1 MSNQDWTS
9 KLQDQL
15 AGYQESVSH
24 DLWAGIE
31 QSLAQ
36 KNIES
41 VSTNPQTIVSE
52 NSESIDLHVG
62 SEVQKNAR
70 VLHDSSEAKKNARI
84 VYFKRWSAAA
94 AAVAL
99 LGIGGSYVYLHQED
113 VEKGNLQ
120 LASLSSPAVSADLQL
135 AASQPAPSPVV
146 SADLQSAASQPAP
159 SHVVSA
165 DLQSAASQPAPSHV
179 VSADLQSAAS
189 HPAPSHAVSVDLQSA
204 ASQPAPSL
212 VVSADLRLA
221 ASQPAPSL
229 VVSAD
234 LQSAASQKKKG
245 NVLEKESENEISLL
259 AENPEPA
266 EPVSED
272 KATDKSSDYKALTRS
287 TDHHAAAYASQSYH
301 FEKNEE
307 VSGWSMQ
314 LYAENLTPS
323 LGGVNSDASGGYNDF
338 SYGTMAEPMPGV
350 IPDPTAGGIYGE
362 EYLLASYKAIQRKQ
376 QVNAKHH
383 APVSVGLQVAFGI
396 APRLSLS
403 TGLVYTRTSS
413 DFYPYAPSSN
423 YNVHQV
429 LHYVGLPVGLNYEFW
444 QSGGF
449 HAYVMAGAEADYNV
463 KNDTEEEGVKKENAK
478 RDRVQF
484 SGKASLGAQYD
495 ITPKV
500 GLYIEPGAKYYFDN
514 GSHVENTFKDKKLNF
529 NLQFGLRFNL

>member
-41 VSTNPQTIVSE
+41 VSTNPQTIASE
-52 NSESIDLHVG
+52 NSESTDLHVG
-62 SEVQKNAR
+62 SEAKKNAR
-70 VLHDSSEAKKNARI
+70 ILHDSSEAKKNARI

-120 LASLSSPAVSADLQL
+120 LASHAVS
-135 AASQPAPSPVV
+135 PSHAVSVSHVV
-146 SADLQSAASQPAP
+146 SADLQSAASSVAVRQSAP

-165 DLQSAASQPAPSHV
+165 DLQSAASQSKMGNT
-179 VSADLQSAAS
+179 
-189 HPAPSHAVSVDLQSA
+189 
-204 ASQPAPSL
+204 L
-212 VVSADLRLA
+212 V
-221 ASQPAPSL
+221 
-229 VVSAD
+229 
-234 LQSAASQKKKG
+234 
-245 NVLEKESENEISLL
+245 EESENEISLL

-362 EYLLASYKAIQRKQ
+362 EYLLASYKAIQRNQ
-376 QVNAKHH
+376 QGNAKHH

-413 DFYPYAPSSN
+413 DFYPYASSSS

-429 LHYVGLPVGLNYEFW
+429 LHYVGIPVGLNYEFW

-478 RDRVQF
+478 RDRVQL

>member
-15 AGYQESVSH
+15 ADYQEPVSH

-36 KNIES
+36 NNIES
-41 VSTNPQTIVSE
+41 VSANLQKIVSE
-52 NSESIDLHVG
+52 SSESAELHVG
-62 SEVQKNAR
+62 
-70 VLHDSSEAKKNARI
+70 SEAKKNARI
-84 VYFKRWSAAA
+84 IYFKRWSAAA

-120 LASLSSPAVSADLQL
+120 LASHAVS
-135 AASQPAPSPVV
+135 PSHAV
-146 SADLQSAASQPAP
+146 SADLQSAASSVAVNQGSP
-159 SHVVSA
+159 SHVVPA
-165 DLQSAASQPAPSHV
+165 DLQSAASQS
-179 VSADLQSAAS
+179 
-189 HPAPSHAVSVDLQSA
+189 
-204 ASQPAPSL
+204 
-212 VVSADLRLA
+212 
-221 ASQPAPSL
+221 
-229 VVSAD
+229 
-234 LQSAASQKKKG
+234 KMG
-245 NVLEKESENEISLL
+245 NVLEEENENEISLL
-259 AENPEPA
+259 AENSDPA

-272 KATDKSSDYKALTRS
+272 KATDSSSDHKALTRS
-287 TDHHAAAYASQSYH
+287 TDNHSVVYASQSYH
-301 FEKNEE
+301 FEKDKEIA
-307 VSGWSMQ
+307 GWSMQ

-323 LGGVNSDASGGYNDF
+323 LGGINSDASGGYNDF

-350 IPDPTAGGIYGE
+350 IPDPAVGGIYGE
-362 EYLLASYKAIQRKQ
+362 EYLLASYKAIQRNQ

-413 DFYPYAPSSN
+413 DFYPYAPGSS

-429 LHYVGLPVGLNYEFW
+429 LHYVGIPVGLNYEFW

-463 KNDTEEEGVKKENAK
+463 KNDTEEEGVKKEDAK

>member
-31 QSLAQ
+31 QSLAH
-36 KNIES
+36 
-41 VSTNPQTIVSE
+41 SE
-52 NSESIDLHVG
+52 TG
-62 SEVQKNAR
+62 
-70 VLHDSSEAKKNARI
+70 KKARI

-120 LASLSSPAVSADLQL
+120 LASHVVSPSHA
-135 AASQPAPSPVV
+135 V
-146 SADLQSAASQPAP
+146 SADLQSAASVSAAVNQSAP
-159 SHVVSA
+159 SHVVSS
-165 DLQSAASQPAPSHV
+165 DLQSAASQSKMGNA
-179 VSADLQSAAS
+179 
-189 HPAPSHAVSVDLQSA
+189 
-204 ASQPAPSL
+204 L
-212 VVSADLRLA
+212 V
-221 ASQPAPSL
+221 
-229 VVSAD
+229 
-234 LQSAASQKKKG
+234 
-245 NVLEKESENEISLL
+245 EESENEISLL
-259 AENPEPA
+259 AENSDPA

-272 KATDKSSDYKALTRS
+272 KATDSSTDHKTLPRSTDHKALTRS
-287 TDHHAAAYASQSYH
+287 TENHAAAYASQSYH

-323 LGGVNSDASGGYNDF
+323 LGGVNSDASG
-338 SYGTMAEPMPGV
+338 SYRDYSHGTMAEPMPGV

-362 EYLLASYKAIQRKQ
+362 EYLLASYKAIQRNQ
-376 QVNAKHH
+376 QGNAKHH

-413 DFYPYAPSSN
+413 DFYPYAPGSS

-429 LHYVGLPVGLNYEFW
+429 LHYVGIPVGLNYEFW

>member
-41 VSTNPQTIVSE
+41 VSTNPQTIA
-52 NSESIDLHVG
+52 SESSESTDLHVG
-62 SEVQKNAR
+62 
-70 VLHDSSEAKKNARI
+70 SEAKKNARI

-113 VEKGNLQ
+113 VERGNLQ
-120 LASLSSPAVSADLQL
+120 LASLSSPAVSADLQ
-135 AASQPAPSPVV
+135 
-146 SADLQSAASQPAP
+146 SAASQPAP
-159 SHVVSA
+159 SHVVLA
-165 DLQSAASQPAPSHV
+165 DLQSAASQPASSHV
-179 VSADLQSAAS
+179 VSADLQST
-189 HPAPSHAVSVDLQSA
+189 
-204 ASQPAPSL
+204 
-212 VVSADLRLA
+212 

-234 LQSAASQKKKG
+234 LQSAASQPAPSHAVSADLQSAASQKKTSDD
-245 NVLEKESENEISLL
+245 VLKEESENEISLL
-259 AENPEPA
+259 AE
-266 EPVSED
+266 
-272 KATDKSSDYKALTRS
+272 KSDHKVLTRS

-362 EYLLASYKAIQRKQ
+362 EYLLASYKAIQRNQ
-376 QVNAKHH
+376 H
-383 APVSVGLQVAFGI
+383 
-396 APRLSLS
+396 
-403 TGLVYTRTSS
+403 T
-413 DFYPYAPSSN
+413 
-423 YNVHQV
+423 
-429 LHYVGLPVGLNYEFW
+429 
-444 QSGGF
+444 
-449 HAYVMAGAEADYNV
+449 
-463 KNDTEEEGVKKENAK
+463 
-478 RDRVQF
+478 
-484 SGKASLGAQYD
+484 
-495 ITPKV
+495 
-500 GLYIEPGAKYYFDN
+500 
-514 GSHVENTFKDKKLNF
+514 
-529 NLQFGLRFNL
+529 

>member
-36 KNIES
+36 NNMES
-41 VSTNPQTIVSE
+41 VSTDPQTIA
-52 NSESIDLHVG
+52 SESSESTDLHVG
-62 SEVQKNAR
+62 T
-70 VLHDSSEAKKNARI
+70 EAKKNARI

-113 VEKGNLQ
+113 VERGN
-120 LASLSSPAVSADLQL
+120 LQL
-135 AASQPAPSPVV
+135 AASQPAPSHVV

-189 HPAPSHAVSVDLQSA
+189 QSAPSH
-204 ASQPAPSL
+204 
-212 VVSADLRLA
+212 
-221 ASQPAPSL
+221 

-234 LQSAASQKKKG
+234 LQSAASQKKMG
-245 NVLEKESENEISLL
+245 NVLVEESENEISLL
-259 AENPEPA
+259 AENSDPA
-266 EPVSED
+266 EPVSEV
-272 KATDKSSDYKALTRS
+272 KATDSSSDHKVLTRS

-362 EYLLASYKAIQRKQ
+362 EYLLASYKAIQRNQ
-376 QVNAKHH
+376 QGNAKHH

-429 LHYVGLPVGLNYEFW
+429 LHYVGIPVGLNYEFW

-463 KNDTEEEGVKKENAK
+463 KNDTEEEGVKKEDAK

>member
-36 KNIES
+36 NNIES
-41 VSTNPQTIVSE
+41 VSSNPQTIA
-52 NSESIDLHVG
+52 SESSESTDLHVG
-62 SEVQKNAR
+62 SEAKKDAR
-70 VLHDSSEAKKNARI
+70 VLHDSSKVQKNARI

-113 VEKGNLQ
+113 VERGN
-120 LASLSSPAVSADLQL
+120 LQL
-135 AASQPAPSPVV
+135 AASQS
-146 SADLQSAASQPAP
+146 AP

-165 DLQSAASQPAPSHV
+165 DLQSAASQPAPS
-179 VSADLQSAAS
+179 
-189 HPAPSHAVSVDLQSA
+189 P
-204 ASQPAPSL
+204 
-212 VVSADLRLA
+212 
-221 ASQPAPSL
+221 

-272 KATDKSSDYKALTRS
+272 KATVSSTDHKALTRS

-403 TGLVYTRTSS
+403 TGMVYTRTSS
-413 DFYPYAPSSN
+413 DFYPYASSSS

-429 LHYVGLPVGLNYEFW
+429 LHYVGIPVGLNYEFW

>member
-36 KNIES
+36 NNIES
-41 VSTNPQTIVSE
+41 VSSNPQTIA
-52 NSESIDLHVG
+52 SESSESTDLYVG
-62 SEVQKNAR
+62 
-70 VLHDSSEAKKNARI
+70 SEAKKNARI
-84 VYFKRWSAAA
+84 VYFKRWSAA

-113 VEKGNLQ
+113 VERGN
-120 LASLSSPAVSADLQL
+120 LQL
-135 AASQPAPSPVV
+135 AASQS
-146 SADLQSAASQPAP
+146 AP

-165 DLQSAASQPAPSHV
+165 DLQSAASQSAPSHV
-179 VSADLQSAAS
+179 VSADLQST
-189 HPAPSHAVSVDLQSA
+189 
-204 ASQPAPSL
+204 
-212 VVSADLRLA
+212 

-234 LQSAASQKKKG
+234 LQSAASQKKMG
-245 NVLEKESENEISLL
+245 NVLGKESENEISLL

-272 KATDKSSDYKALTRS
+272 KATDKSPDHKALTRS

-338 SYGTMAEPMPGV
+338 SYGTMAEPLPGV

-362 EYLLASYKAIQRKQ
+362 EYLLASYKAIQRNQ
-376 QVNAKHH
+376 QGNAKHH

-413 DFYPYAPSSN
+413 DFYPYASSSS

-429 LHYVGLPVGLNYEFW
+429 LHYVGIPVGLNYEFW

>member
-15 AGYQESVSH
+15 ADYQEPVSH

-36 KNIES
+36 NNIES

-52 NSESIDLHVG
+52 SSESTDLHVG
-62 SEVQKNAR
+62 TEAKKNAR
-70 VLHDSSEAKKNARI
+70 ILHDSSEAKKNARI
-84 VYFKRWSAAA
+84 VYFKRWSAA

-120 LASLSSPAVSADLQL
+120 LASLSSPAVSADLQ
-135 AASQPAPSPVV
+135 
-146 SADLQSAASQPAP
+146 SAASQPAS

-165 DLQSAASQPAPSHV
+165 DLQST
-179 VSADLQSAAS
+179 
-189 HPAPSHAVSVDLQSA
+189 
-204 ASQPAPSL
+204 
-212 VVSADLRLA
+212 

-234 LQSAASQKKKG
+234 LQSAASQSKMG
-245 NVLEKESENEISLL
+245 NTLVEESENEISLL
-259 AENPEPA
+259 AEDPEPA

-362 EYLLASYKAIQRKQ
+362 EYLLASCKAIQRNQ
-376 QVNAKHH
+376 QGNAKHH

-413 DFYPYAPSSN
+413 DFYPYASSSS

-429 LHYVGLPVGLNYEFW
+429 LHYVGIPVGLNYEFW

>member
-41 VSTNPQTIVSE
+41 VSTNPQTIA
-52 NSESIDLHVG
+52 SESSESTDLHVG
-62 SEVQKNAR
+62 SEAKKNAR
-70 VLHDSSEAKKNARI
+70 GLHDSSEAKKNARI

-113 VEKGNLQ
+113 VERGNLQ
-120 LASLSSPAVSADLQL
+120 LASLSSPA
-135 AASQPAPSPVV
+135 V

-165 DLQSAASQPAPSHV
+165 DLQSAASQPASSHAVSADLQSAASSVAVRQSAPSHV

-189 HPAPSHAVSVDLQSA
+189 QSKMGNT
-204 ASQPAPSL
+204 L
-212 VVSADLRLA
+212 V
-221 ASQPAPSL
+221 
-229 VVSAD
+229 
-234 LQSAASQKKKG
+234 
-245 NVLEKESENEISLL
+245 EESENEISLL

-266 EPVSED
+266 KPVSED
-272 KATDKSSDYKALTRS
+272 KATDKSSDHKALTRS

-362 EYLLASYKAIQRKQ
+362 EYLLASYKAIQRNQ
-376 QVNAKHH
+376 QGNAKHH

-413 DFYPYAPSSN
+413 DFYPYASSSS

-429 LHYVGLPVGLNYEFW
+429 LHYVGIPVGLNYEFW

>member
-36 KNIES
+36 NNIES
-41 VSTNPQTIVSE
+41 VSSNPQTIA
-52 NSESIDLHVG
+52 SESSESTDLHVG
-62 SEVQKNAR
+62 
-70 VLHDSSEAKKNARI
+70 SEAKKNARI

-99 LGIGGSYVYLHQED
+99 LGIGGSYVYLQQKD

-120 LASLSSPAVSADLQL
+120 LVSHAVS
-135 AASQPAPSPVV
+135 PSHAV
-146 SADLQSAASQPAP
+146 SV

-165 DLQSAASQPAPSHV
+165 DLQSAASSV
-179 VSADLQSAAS
+179 AAS
-189 HPAPSHAVSVDLQSA
+189 QSTSSHAVSSDLQST
-204 ASQPAPSL
+204 ASQSKMGNTL
-212 VVSADLRLA
+212 V
-221 ASQPAPSL
+221 
-229 VVSAD
+229 
-234 LQSAASQKKKG
+234 
-245 NVLEKESENEISLL
+245 EESENEISLL
-259 AENPEPA
+259 AENSDPA

-272 KATDKSSDYKALTRS
+272 KATDSSTDHKALTRS
-287 TDHHAAAYASQSYH
+287 TENHAAAYASQSYH

-323 LGGVNSDASGGYNDF
+323 LGGVNSDASGNYRDY
-338 SYGTMAEPMPGV
+338 SHGTMAEPMPGV

-362 EYLLASYKAIQRKQ
+362 EYLLASYKAIQRNQ
-376 QVNAKHH
+376 QGNAKHH

-413 DFYPYAPSSN
+413 DFYPYAPGSS

-429 LHYVGLPVGLNYEFW
+429 LHYVGIPVGLNYEFW
-444 QSGGF
+444 QSRGF

-463 KNDTEEEGVKKENAK
+463 KNDTEEEGVKKEDAK

>member
-9 KLQDQL
+9 KLQEQL
-15 AGYQESVSH
+15 AGYQEPVSH

-36 KNIES
+36 NNIAS
-41 VSTNPQTIVSE
+41 VSSNPQTIA
-52 NSESIDLHVG
+52 SESSESTDLHVG
-62 SEVQKNAR
+62 T
-70 VLHDSSEAKKNARI
+70 EAKKNARI

-120 LASLSSPAVSADLQL
+120 LA
-135 AASQPAPSPVV
+135 ASQPAPSHAV

-165 DLQSAASQPAPSHV
+165 DLQSAASQPVPSHV

-189 HPAPSHAVSVDLQSA
+189 
-204 ASQPAPSL
+204 
-212 VVSADLRLA
+212 
-221 ASQPAPSL
+221 
-229 VVSAD
+229 
-234 LQSAASQKKKG
+234 QKKASD
-245 NVLEKESENEISLL
+245 VLKKESENEISLL
-259 AENPEPA
+259 AE
-266 EPVSED
+266 
-272 KATDKSSDYKALTRS
+272 KSDHKALTRS
-287 TDHHAAAYASQSYH
+287 TDHHAEAYASQSYH

-362 EYLLASYKAIQRKQ
+362 EYLLASYKAIQRSQ
-376 QVNAKHH
+376 QGNAKHH

-413 DFYPYAPSSN
+413 DFYPYAPSSS

-429 LHYVGLPVGLNYEFW
+429 LHYVGIPVGLNYEFW

>member
-9 KLQDQL
+9 KLQEQL
-15 AGYQESVSH
+15 AGYQEPVSH

-36 KNIES
+36 NNIES
-41 VSTNPQTIVSE
+41 VSSNPQTIA
-52 NSESIDLHVG
+52 SESSESTDLHVG
-62 SEVQKNAR
+62 T
-70 VLHDSSEAKKNARI
+70 EAKKNARI

-120 LASLSSPAVSADLQL
+120 LAV
-135 AASQPAPSPVV
+135 SQPVPSHVV
-146 SADLQSAASQPAP
+146 SADLQSAASQSAPSHAVSANLQSAASQSAP

-189 HPAPSHAVSVDLQSA
+189 
-204 ASQPAPSL
+204 
-212 VVSADLRLA
+212 
-221 ASQPAPSL
+221 
-229 VVSAD
+229 
-234 LQSAASQKKKG
+234 QKKASD
-245 NVLEKESENEISLL
+245 VLKKESENEISLL
-259 AENPEPA
+259 AE
-266 EPVSED
+266 
-272 KATDKSSDYKALTRS
+272 KSDHKALTRS
-287 TDHHAAAYASQSYH
+287 TDHHAEAYASQSYH

-362 EYLLASYKAIQRKQ
+362 EYLLASYKAIQRSQ
-376 QVNAKHH
+376 QGNAKHH

-413 DFYPYAPSSN
+413 DFYPYAPSSS

-429 LHYVGLPVGLNYEFW
+429 LHYVGIPVGLNYEFW

>member
-9 KLQDQL
+9 KLQEQL
-15 AGYQESVSH
+15 ADYQESVSH

-31 QSLAQ
+31 QSLAH
-36 KNIES
+36 
-41 VSTNPQTIVSE
+41 SE
-52 NSESIDLHVG
+52 TG
-62 SEVQKNAR
+62 
-70 VLHDSSEAKKNARI
+70 KKARI

-120 LASLSSPAVSADLQL
+120 MASHAVSPSHAVSA
-135 AASQPAPSPVV
+135 
-146 SADLQSAASQPAP
+146 

-165 DLQSAASQPAPSHV
+165 DLQSAASSVAVRQSAPSHV
-179 VSADLQSAAS
+179 VSSDLQST
-189 HPAPSHAVSVDLQSA
+189 
-204 ASQPAPSL
+204 ASQSKMGNTL
-212 VVSADLRLA
+212 V
-221 ASQPAPSL
+221 
-229 VVSAD
+229 
-234 LQSAASQKKKG
+234 
-245 NVLEKESENEISLL
+245 EESENEISLL
-259 AENPEPA
+259 AENSDPA

-272 KATDKSSDYKALTRS
+272 KATDSSTDHKTLTRS
-287 TDHHAAAYASQSYH
+287 TDNHAAAYASQSYH

-323 LGGVNSDASGGYNDF
+323 LGGVNSDASG
-338 SYGTMAEPMPGV
+338 SYRDYSHGTMAEPMPGV

-362 EYLLASYKAIQRKQ
+362 EYLLASYKAIQRNQ
-376 QVNAKHH
+376 QGNAKHH

-413 DFYPYAPSSN
+413 DFYPYAPSSS

-429 LHYVGLPVGLNYEFW
+429 LHYVGIPVGLNYEFW

>member
-9 KLQDQL
+9 KLQEQL
-15 AGYQESVSH
+15 ADYQESVSH

-36 KNIES
+36 NNIES
-41 VSTNPQTIVSE
+41 VSTNPQTIA
-52 NSESIDLHVG
+52 SESSESTDLHVG
-62 SEVQKNAR
+62 SEV
-70 VLHDSSEAKKNARI
+70 KKNARI

-120 LASLSSPAVSADLQL
+120 LASLSSPAVSADLQ
-135 AASQPAPSPVV
+135 
-146 SADLQSAASQPAP
+146 
-159 SHVVSA
+159 
-165 DLQSAASQPAPSHV
+165 
-179 VSADLQSAAS
+179 
-189 HPAPSHAVSVDLQSA
+189 
-204 ASQPAPSL
+204 
-212 VVSADLRLA
+212 
-221 ASQPAPSL
+221 
-229 VVSAD
+229 
-234 LQSAASQKKKG
+234 SAASQKKTSDD
-245 NVLEKESENEISLL
+245 VLKEESENEISLL
-259 AENPEPA
+259 AE
-266 EPVSED
+266 
-272 KATDKSSDYKALTRS
+272 KSDYKALTRS

-307 VSGWSMQ
+307 VFGWSMQ

-403 TGLVYTRTSS
+403 TGMVYTRTSS

-429 LHYVGLPVGLNYEFW
+429 LHYVGIPVGLNYEFW

>member
-15 AGYQESVSH
+15 ADYQESVSH

-36 KNIES
+36 NNIES
-41 VSTNPQTIVSE
+41 VSSNPQTIVSE
-52 NSESIDLHVG
+52 SSESTDLHVG
-62 SEVQKNAR
+62 SEAKKDAR

-120 LASLSSPAVSADLQL
+120 LASLSSPAVSADLQS
-135 AASQPAPSPVV
+135 AASQPAPSHVV
-146 SADLQSAASQPAP
+146 SADLQSAAFQPAP

-165 DLQSAASQPAPSHV
+165 DLQSAASQPAPSLV

-189 HPAPSHAVSVDLQSA
+189 QSA
-204 ASQPAPSL
+204 SSP
-212 VVSADLRLA
+212 
-221 ASQPAPSL
+221 

-234 LQSAASQKKKG
+234 LQSAASQKKTSDD
-245 NVLEKESENEISLL
+245 VLKEESENEISLL
-259 AENPEPA
+259 AG
-266 EPVSED
+266 
-272 KATDKSSDYKALTRS
+272 KSDHKALTRS
-287 TDHHAAAYASQSYH
+287 ADHHAAAYASQSYH

-362 EYLLASYKAIQRKQ
+362 EYLLASYKAIQRNQ
-376 QVNAKHH
+376 QGNAKHH

-413 DFYPYAPSSN
+413 DFYPYAPGSS

-429 LHYVGLPVGLNYEFW
+429 LHYVGIPVGLNYEFW

>member
-24 DLWAGIE
+24 DLWAGID

-36 KNIES
+36 NNIES
-41 VSTNPQTIVSE
+41 VSSNPQTIVSE
-52 NSESIDLHVG
+52 SSESTDLHVG
-62 SEVQKNAR
+62 SEVKKNAR
-70 VLHDSSEAKKNARI
+70 VLHDSSEVQKNARI

-120 LASLSSPAVSADLQL
+120 LASLSSPAVSADLQ
-135 AASQPAPSPVV
+135 
-146 SADLQSAASQPAP
+146 SAASQPAP

-165 DLQSAASQPAPSHV
+165 DLQSAASQPAPSHA

-189 HPAPSHAVSVDLQSA
+189 K
-204 ASQPAPSL
+204 
-212 VVSADLRLA
+212 R
-221 ASQPAPSL
+221 
-229 VVSAD
+229 
-234 LQSAASQKKKG
+234 KMG
-245 NVLEKESENEISLL
+245 NVLVEESENEISLL
-259 AENPEPA
+259 AENSDPA

-272 KATDKSSDYKALTRS
+272 KATDSSTDHKTLTRSSDHKVLTRS

-362 EYLLASYKAIQRKQ
+362 EYLLASYKAIQRNQ
-376 QVNAKHH
+376 QGNAKHH

-413 DFYPYAPSSN
+413 DFYPYAPSSS

-429 LHYVGLPVGLNYEFW
+429 LHYVGIPVGLNYEFW

>member
-9 KLQDQL
+9 KLQEQL

-36 KNIES
+36 NNIES
-41 VSTNPQTIVSE
+41 VSSNPQTIA
-52 NSESIDLHVG
+52 SESSESTDLHVG
-62 SEVQKNAR
+62 T
-70 VLHDSSEAKKNARI
+70 EAKKNARI

-120 LASLSSPAVSADLQL
+120 LAV
-135 AASQPAPSPVV
+135 SQPAPSHAV
-146 SADLQSAASQPAP
+146 SADLQSAASQSAPSHAVSADLQSAASQSAP

-189 HPAPSHAVSVDLQSA
+189 
-204 ASQPAPSL
+204 
-212 VVSADLRLA
+212 
-221 ASQPAPSL
+221 
-229 VVSAD
+229 
-234 LQSAASQKKKG
+234 QKKASD
-245 NVLEKESENEISLL
+245 VLKKESENEISLL
-259 AENPEPA
+259 AE
-266 EPVSED
+266 
-272 KATDKSSDYKALTRS
+272 KSDHKALTRS
-287 TDHHAAAYASQSYH
+287 TDHHAEAYASQSYH

-362 EYLLASYKAIQRKQ
+362 EYLLASYKAIQRSQ
-376 QVNAKHH
+376 QGNAKHH

-413 DFYPYAPSSN
+413 DFYPYAPSSS

-429 LHYVGLPVGLNYEFW
+429 LHYVGIPVGLNYEFW

>member
-31 QSLAQ
+31 QSLAH
-36 KNIES
+36 
-41 VSTNPQTIVSE
+41 SE
-52 NSESIDLHVG
+52 TG
-62 SEVQKNAR
+62 
-70 VLHDSSEAKKNARI
+70 KKARI

-99 LGIGGSYVYLHQED
+99 LGIGGSYVYLHQEN

-120 LASLSSPAVSADLQL
+120 LASHAVS
-135 AASQPAPSPVV
+135 PSHAV
-146 SADLQSAASQPAP
+146 SADLQSAASSVAVRQSAP
-159 SHVVSA
+159 SHVVSPSHA
-165 DLQSAASQPAPSHV
+165 VSSDLQSAASQSKMGNT
-179 VSADLQSAAS
+179 
-189 HPAPSHAVSVDLQSA
+189 
-204 ASQPAPSL
+204 L
-212 VVSADLRLA
+212 V
-221 ASQPAPSL
+221 
-229 VVSAD
+229 
-234 LQSAASQKKKG
+234 
-245 NVLEKESENEISLL
+245 EESENEISLL
-259 AENPEPA
+259 AENSDPA

-272 KATDKSSDYKALTRS
+272 KTTDSSTDHKTLTRSSDHKVLTRS
-287 TDHHAAAYASQSYH
+287 TDNHAAAYASQSYH

-362 EYLLASYKAIQRKQ
+362 EYLLASYKAIQRNQ
-376 QVNAKHH
+376 QGNAKHH

-429 LHYVGLPVGLNYEFW
+429 LHYVGIPVGLNYEFW

-463 KNDTEEEGVKKENAK
+463 KNDTEEEGVKKEDAK

>member
-36 KNIES
+36 NNIES

-52 NSESIDLHVG
+52 SSESTDLHVG
-62 SEVQKNAR
+62 SEAKKDARVLHDSSEAKKNAR
-70 VLHDSSEAKKNARI
+70 VLHVGSEAKKNARI

-120 LASLSSPAVSADLQL
+120 LASLSSPAVSADLQ
-135 AASQPAPSPVV
+135 
-146 SADLQSAASQPAP
+146 SAASQPAP

-165 DLQSAASQPAPSHV
+165 DLQSAASQSAPSHT
-179 VSADLQSAAS
+179 VSS
-189 HPAPSHAVSVDLQSA
+189 DLQSA
-204 ASQPAPSL
+204 ASQPASSH
-212 VVSADLRLA
+212 V
-221 ASQPAPSL
+221 ASS
-229 VVSAD
+229 D
-234 LQSAASQKKKG
+234 LQSAASQKKTSD
-245 NVLEKESENEISLL
+245 VLKEESENEISLL
-259 AENPEPA
+259 AE
-266 EPVSED
+266 
-272 KATDKSSDYKALTRS
+272 KSDYKALTRS

-362 EYLLASYKAIQRKQ
+362 EYLLASYKAIQRNQ

-413 DFYPYAPSSN
+413 DFYPYASSSS

-429 LHYVGLPVGLNYEFW
+429 LHYVGIPVGLNYEFW

>member
-36 KNIES
+36 NNIES

-52 NSESIDLHVG
+52 SSESTDLHVG
-62 SEVQKNAR
+62 SEAKKDARVLHDSSEAKKNAR
-70 VLHDSSEAKKNARI
+70 VLHVGSEAKKNARI

-120 LASLSSPAVSADLQL
+120 LASLSSPAVSADLQ
-135 AASQPAPSPVV
+135 
-146 SADLQSAASQPAP
+146 SAASQPAP

-165 DLQSAASQPAPSHV
+165 DLQSAASQSAPSHT
-179 VSADLQSAAS
+179 VSS
-189 HPAPSHAVSVDLQSA
+189 DLQSA
-204 ASQPAPSL
+204 ASQPASSH
-212 VVSADLRLA
+212 VA
-221 ASQPAPSL
+221 
-229 VVSAD
+229 SAD
-234 LQSAASQKKKG
+234 LQSAASQKKTSD
-245 NVLEKESENEISLL
+245 VLKEESENEISLL
-259 AENPEPA
+259 AE
-266 EPVSED
+266 
-272 KATDKSSDYKALTRS
+272 KSDYKALTRS

-362 EYLLASYKAIQRKQ
+362 EYLLASYKAIQRNQ
-376 QVNAKHH
+376 QGNAKHH

-403 TGLVYTRTSS
+403 TGMVYTRTSS
-413 DFYPYAPSSN
+413 DFYPYAPGSS

-429 LHYVGLPVGLNYEFW
+429 LHYVGIPVGLNYEFW

>member
-41 VSTNPQTIVSE
+41 VSTNPQTIASE
-52 NSESIDLHVG
+52 NSESTDLHVG
-62 SEVQKNAR
+62 SEAKKDAR

-120 LASLSSPAVSADLQL
+120 LASLSSPAVSADLHSAASQSAPSHVVSADL
-135 AASQPAPSPVV
+135 QSAASQPAPSPVV
-146 SADLQSAASQPAP
+146 SADLQSAASQ
-159 SHVVSA
+159 
-165 DLQSAASQPAPSHV
+165 
-179 VSADLQSAAS
+179 
-189 HPAPSHAVSVDLQSA
+189 
-204 ASQPAPSL
+204 
-212 VVSADLRLA
+212 
-221 ASQPAPSL
+221 
-229 VVSAD
+229 
-234 LQSAASQKKKG
+234 KKTSD
-245 NVLEKESENEISLL
+245 VLKEESENEISLL
-259 AENPEPA
+259 AE
-266 EPVSED
+266 
-272 KATDKSSDYKALTRS
+272 KSDYKALTRS
-287 TDHHAAAYASQSYH
+287 ADHHAAAYASQSYH

-338 SYGTMAEPMPGV
+338 SYGTMAEPLPGV

-403 TGLVYTRTSS
+403 TGMVYTRTSS
-413 DFYPYAPSSN
+413 DFYPYAPGSS

-429 LHYVGLPVGLNYEFW
+429 LHYVGIPVGLNYEFW

-463 KNDTEEEGVKKENAK
+463 KNDTEEEGVKKEDAK
-478 RDRVQF
+478 RDRVQL

>member
-15 AGYQESVSH
+15 ADYKEPVSH

-36 KNIES
+36 NNIES
-41 VSTNPQTIVSE
+41 VSSNPQKIVSE
-52 NSESIDLHVG
+52 STESADLHVG
-62 SEVQKNAR
+62 
-70 VLHDSSEAKKNARI
+70 SEAKKNARI

-120 LASLSSPAVSADLQL
+120 LASHAVSPSHAVSADLQS
-135 AASQPAPSPVV
+135 AASSVAVNQGSPSHVV
-146 SADLQSAASQPAP
+146 SADLQSAASSVAVNHGSP

-165 DLQSAASQPAPSHV
+165 DLQSAASQSKMGNT
-179 VSADLQSAAS
+179 
-189 HPAPSHAVSVDLQSA
+189 
-204 ASQPAPSL
+204 L
-212 VVSADLRLA
+212 V
-221 ASQPAPSL
+221 
-229 VVSAD
+229 
-234 LQSAASQKKKG
+234 
-245 NVLEKESENEISLL
+245 EESENEISLL
-259 AENPEPA
+259 AENSDPS

-272 KATDKSSDYKALTRS
+272 KATDSSTDYKTLTRSSDHKVLTRS
-287 TDHHAAAYASQSYH
+287 TDNHAAAYASQSYH

-350 IPDPTAGGIYGE
+350 IPDPAVGGIYGE
-362 EYLLASYKAIQRKQ
+362 EYLLASYKAIQRNQ
-376 QVNAKHH
+376 QVKAKHH

-413 DFYPYAPSSN
+413 DFYPYAPGSS

-429 LHYVGLPVGLNYEFW
+429 LHYVGIPVGLNYEFW

-463 KNDTEEEGVKKENAK
+463 KNDTDEEGVKKEDAK

-514 GSHVENTFKDKKLNF
+514 GSHVENTFKDKELNF

>member
-36 KNIES
+36 NNIELGS
-41 VSTNPQTIVSE
+41 SNPQTIA
-52 NSESIDLHVG
+52 SESSESTDLHVG
-62 SEVQKNAR
+62 
-70 VLHDSSEAKKNARI
+70 SEAKKNARI

-120 LASLSSPAVSADLQL
+120 MASHAVSLSHAVSA
-135 AASQPAPSPVV
+135 
-146 SADLQSAASQPAP
+146 

-165 DLQSAASQPAPSHV
+165 DLQSAASVSAAVSQSAPSHA

-189 HPAPSHAVSVDLQSA
+189 K
-204 ASQPAPSL
+204 
-212 VVSADLRLA
+212 R
-221 ASQPAPSL
+221 
-229 VVSAD
+229 
-234 LQSAASQKKKG
+234 KMG
-245 NVLEKESENEISLL
+245 NVLVEESENEISLL
-259 AENPEPA
+259 AENSDPA

-272 KATDKSSDYKALTRS
+272 KATDSSTDHKTLTRSSDHKVLTRS

-362 EYLLASYKAIQRKQ
+362 EYLLASYKAIQRNQ
-376 QVNAKHH
+376 QGNAKHH

-413 DFYPYAPSSN
+413 DFYPYAPSSS

-429 LHYVGLPVGLNYEFW
+429 LHYVGIPVGLNYEFW

>member
-36 KNIES
+36 NDIES
-41 VSTNPQTIVSE
+41 VSSNPQAIVSE
-52 NSESIDLHVG
+52 SSESSDFHVG
-62 SEVQKNAR
+62 SESSDFHVG
-70 VLHDSSEAKKNARI
+70 SEAKKKARI

-94 AAVAL
+94 AAVVL
-99 LGIGGSYVYLHQED
+99 LGIGGSYVYLHQEE

-120 LASLSSPAVSADLQL
+120 LASLSSRSVSADL
-135 AASQPAPSPVV
+135 P
-146 SADLQSAASQPAP
+146 SAA
-159 SHVVSA
+159 SHVVSS
-165 DLQSAASQPAPSHV
+165 DLQPAAPHAVSSDLPS
-179 VSADLQSAAS
+179 
-189 HPAPSHAVSVDLQSA
+189 APSHAVSSDLPSAASHVVSSDLQSA
-204 ASQPAPSL
+204 APHAVSSDLQSAPSHS
-212 VVSADLRLA
+212 VS
-221 ASQPAPSL
+221 S
-229 VVSAD
+229 D
-234 LQSAASQKKKG
+234 LQSAAPQKKKG
-245 NVLEKESENEISLL
+245 NVLEKESENKISLL
-259 AENPEPA
+259 ADN
-266 EPVSED
+266 
-272 KATDKSSDYKALTRS
+272 
-287 TDHHAAAYASQSYH
+287 HAAAYASQSYH
-301 FEKNEE
+301 FDKNEE

-314 LYAENLTPS
+314 LYAENLTSS
-323 LGGVNSDASGGYNDF
+323 LGGVNSDASGSYRDY

-362 EYLLASYKAIQRKQ
+362 EYLLASCKAIQRNQ

-429 LHYVGLPVGLNYEFW
+429 LHYVGIPVGLNYEFW

-478 RDRVQF
+478 RDRVQL

>member
-9 KLQDQL
+9 KLQEQL

-36 KNIES
+36 NNIES
-41 VSTNPQTIVSE
+41 VSSNPQTIA
-52 NSESIDLHVG
+52 SESSESTDLHVG
-62 SEVQKNAR
+62 T
-70 VLHDSSEAKKNARI
+70 EAKRNARI

-120 LASLSSPAVSADLQL
+120 LAVSQPAPSHVVSADLQS
-135 AASQPAPSPVV
+135 AASVSAAVSQSAPSHVV
-146 SADLQSAASQPAP
+146 SADLQSAASQSAPSHVVSADLQSAASQSAP

-189 HPAPSHAVSVDLQSA
+189 QPVPSS
-204 ASQPAPSL
+204 
-212 VVSADLRLA
+212 VVSAY
-221 ASQPAPSL
+221 
-229 VVSAD
+229 
-234 LQSAASQKKKG
+234 LQSAASQKKASD
-245 NVLEKESENEISLL
+245 VLKKESENEISLL
-259 AENPEPA
+259 AE
-266 EPVSED
+266 
-272 KATDKSSDYKALTRS
+272 KSDHKALTRS

-323 LGGVNSDASGGYNDF
+323 LGGGNSDASGGYNDF

-362 EYLLASYKAIQRKQ
+362 EYLLASYKAIQRSQ
-376 QVNAKHH
+376 QGNAKHH

-413 DFYPYAPSSN
+413 DFYPYAPSSS

-429 LHYVGLPVGLNYEFW
+429 LHYVGIPVGLNYEFW

>member
-41 VSTNPQTIVSE
+41 VSTNPQTIASE
-52 NSESIDLHVG
+52 NSESTDLHVG
-62 SEVQKNAR
+62 SEAKKDAR

-120 LASLSSPAVSADLQL
+120 LASLSSPAVSADLQS
-135 AASQPAPSPVV
+135 AASQSAPSHVV
-146 SADLQSAASQPAP
+146 SSDLQSAASQSAP

-165 DLQSAASQPAPSHV
+165 DLQSAASQPAPSPV
-179 VSADLQSAAS
+179 VSADLQS
-189 HPAPSHAVSVDLQSA
+189 
-204 ASQPAPSL
+204 
-212 VVSADLRLA
+212 A

-259 AENPEPA
+259 AEDPEPA

-362 EYLLASYKAIQRKQ
+362 EYLLASYKAIQRNQ
-376 QVNAKHH
+376 QGNAKHH

-429 LHYVGLPVGLNYEFW
+429 LHYVGIPVGLNYEFW

>member
-31 QSLAQ
+31 QSLAH
-36 KNIES
+36 
-41 VSTNPQTIVSE
+41 SE
-52 NSESIDLHVG
+52 TG
-62 SEVQKNAR
+62 
-70 VLHDSSEAKKNARI
+70 KKARI

-120 LASLSSPAVSADLQL
+120 LASHAVSPSHAVSA
-135 AASQPAPSPVV
+135 
-146 SADLQSAASQPAP
+146 

-165 DLQSAASQPAPSHV
+165 DLQSAASSVAVRQSASSHV
-179 VSADLQSAAS
+179 VSS
-189 HPAPSHAVSVDLQSA
+189 DLQSA
-204 ASQPAPSL
+204 ASQSKMGNTL
-212 VVSADLRLA
+212 V
-221 ASQPAPSL
+221 
-229 VVSAD
+229 
-234 LQSAASQKKKG
+234 
-245 NVLEKESENEISLL
+245 EESENEISLL
-259 AENPEPA
+259 AENSDPA
-266 EPVSED
+266 EPVSEN
-272 KATDKSSDYKALTRS
+272 KATDSSTDHKVLTRS
-287 TDHHAAAYASQSYH
+287 TDNHAAAYASQSYH

-323 LGGVNSDASGGYNDF
+323 LGGVNSDASG
-338 SYGTMAEPMPGV
+338 SYRDYSHGTMAEPMPGV

-362 EYLLASYKAIQRKQ
+362 EYLLASYKAIQRNQ
-376 QVNAKHH
+376 QGNAKHH

-413 DFYPYAPSSN
+413 DFYPYAPGSS

-429 LHYVGLPVGLNYEFW
+429 LHYVGIPVGLNYEFW

>member
-15 AGYQESVSH
+15 AGYQEPVSH

-36 KNIES
+36 NNIES
-41 VSTNPQTIVSE
+41 VSSNPQTIA
-52 NSESIDLHVG
+52 SESSESTDLHVG
-62 SEVQKNAR
+62 T
-70 VLHDSSEAKKNARI
+70 EAKKNARI

-120 LASLSSPAVSADLQL
+120 LASHAVSPSHAVSADLQS
-135 AASQPAPSPVV
+135 AASVSAAVSQSTPSHAV
-146 SADLQSAASQPAP
+146 SADLQSAASQPVP
-159 SHVVSA
+159 SS
-165 DLQSAASQPAPSHV
+165 
-179 VSADLQSAAS
+179 
-189 HPAPSHAVSVDLQSA
+189 
-204 ASQPAPSL
+204 
-212 VVSADLRLA
+212 
-221 ASQPAPSL
+221 

-234 LQSAASQKKKG
+234 LQSAASQKKASD
-245 NVLEKESENEISLL
+245 VLKKESENEISLL
-259 AENPEPA
+259 AE
-266 EPVSED
+266 
-272 KATDKSSDYKALTRS
+272 KSDHKALTRS
-287 TDHHAAAYASQSYH
+287 TDHHAEAYASQSYH

-362 EYLLASYKAIQRKQ
+362 EYLLASYKAIQRSQ
-376 QVNAKHH
+376 QGNAKHH

-413 DFYPYAPSSN
+413 DFYPYAPSSS

-429 LHYVGLPVGLNYEFW
+429 LHYVGIPVGLNYEFW

-449 HAYVMAGAEADYNV
+449 HAYVMAGAEADYNL

>member
-9 KLQDQL
+9 KLQEQL
-15 AGYQESVSH
+15 AGYQEPVSH

-36 KNIES
+36 NNIES
-41 VSTNPQTIVSE
+41 VSSNPQTIA
-52 NSESIDLHVG
+52 SESSESTDLHVG
-62 SEVQKNAR
+62 T
-70 VLHDSSEAKKNARI
+70 EAKKNARI

-120 LASLSSPAVSADLQL
+120 LAV
-135 AASQPAPSPVV
+135 
-146 SADLQSAASQPAP
+146 SQPAP

-165 DLQSAASQPAPSHV
+165 DLQSAASQPAPSHA

-189 HPAPSHAVSVDLQSA
+189 QSAPSH
-204 ASQPAPSL
+204 
-212 VVSADLRLA
+212 
-221 ASQPAPSL
+221 

-234 LQSAASQKKKG
+234 LQSAASQKKASD
-245 NVLEKESENEISLL
+245 VLKKESENEISLL
-259 AENPEPA
+259 AE
-266 EPVSED
+266 
-272 KATDKSSDYKALTRS
+272 KSDHKALTRS
-287 TDHHAAAYASQSYH
+287 TDHHAEAYASQSYH

-362 EYLLASYKAIQRKQ
+362 EYLLASYKAIQRSQ
-376 QVNAKHH
+376 QGNAKHH

-413 DFYPYAPSSN
+413 DFYPYAPSSS

-429 LHYVGLPVGLNYEFW
+429 LHYVGIPVGLNYEFW

>member
-15 AGYQESVSH
+15 ADYQESVSH

-41 VSTNPQTIVSE
+41 VSLNPQTIVSE
-52 NSESIDLHVG
+52 SSESTDLHVG
-62 SEVQKNAR
+62 SEAKKNAR
-70 VLHDSSEAKKNARI
+70 GLHDSSEAKKNARI

-113 VEKGNLQ
+113 VERGNLQ
-120 LASLSSPAVSADLQL
+120 LASLSSPA
-135 AASQPAPSPVV
+135 V

-159 SHVVSA
+159 SHVVSV

-189 HPAPSHAVSVDLQSA
+189 HSASSH
-204 ASQPAPSL
+204 
-212 VVSADLRLA
+212 
-221 ASQPAPSL
+221 

-234 LQSAASQKKKG
+234 LQSAASQKKTSDD
-245 NVLEKESENEISLL
+245 VLKEESENEISLL
-259 AENPEPA
+259 AE
-266 EPVSED
+266 
-272 KATDKSSDYKALTRS
+272 KSDHKTLTRS

-362 EYLLASYKAIQRKQ
+362 EYLLASYKAIQRNQ
-376 QVNAKHH
+376 QGKAKHH

-413 DFYPYAPSSN
+413 DFYPYASSSS

-429 LHYVGLPVGLNYEFW
+429 LHYVGIPVGLNYEFW